1 MFEGEGCRL
10 LLGGERIGSLTKAGE
25 GKVSSSGTERKREQ
39 DEPVTW
45 EAEGRQRKGVSQLEL
60 VAHRQVR

>member
-1 MFEGEGCRL
+1 M
-10 LLGGERIGSLTKAGE
+10 
-25 GKVSSSGTERKREQ
+25 SSSGTERKREQ